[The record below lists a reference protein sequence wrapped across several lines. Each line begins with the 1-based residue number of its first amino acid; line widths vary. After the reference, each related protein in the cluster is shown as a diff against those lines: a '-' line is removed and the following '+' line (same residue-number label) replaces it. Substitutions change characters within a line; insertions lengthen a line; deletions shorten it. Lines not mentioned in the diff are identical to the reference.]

1 MTHRACRSRA
11 RTGQLTATGPVTSTC
26 LHDRWGRVEATQT
39 ALGEALAIRRRTR
52 VRFPPPPP
60 TNQEVLPESLGS
72 FPETRLGKNPQLN
85 HVGPGLTTG
94 PHVRPGC
101 ASRSA
106 R

>member
-11 RTGQLTATGPVTSTC
+11 RTGHLTATGPVTRLVRAIGGAEQRRSELRSEKPWSYVEGRGFDSRH
-26 LHDRWGRVEATQT
+26 LHHGF
-39 ALGEALAIRRRTR
+39 
-52 VRFPPPPP
+52 FPKAWDPF
-60 TNQEVLPESLGS
+60 T
-72 FPETRLGKNPQLN
+72 ETRLGKNPQLN

-106 R
+106 RW